1 MKLDKETGKLLDK
14 GLKLKEFVK
23 SEAWG
28 DIKSQLTDKLV
39 GLADITTLD
48 DKDPMVMLQE
58 IKVRKLAIG
67 LVMGWVREI
76 EGQVNQHEAN
86 ESAFRAIKEESVI
99 IQF

>member
-1 MKLDKETGKLLDK
+1 MKLDKETGKIRDR
-14 GLKLKEFVK
+14 GLKLREFTK

-39 GLADITTLD
+39 SLADITTLSEA
-48 DKDPMVMLQE
+48 DPMVMLQE

-67 LVMGWVREI
+67 LVMGWVREV
-76 EGQVNQHEAN
+76 EGQVNQFDAN
-86 ESAFRAIKEESVI
+86 EQAFQTIKEESVI